1 MGTENYV
8 NHYVETLT
16 STMQDAILK
25 NVSLQANIKLANEA
39 IKELEDEI
47 SELRKSI
54 DERDLDDS
62 DRIVQLES
70 TLTSLNEEVQLLRA
84 IKIEYDNTK
93 HYVDHVNTFQSAL
106 EKSREETTQ
115 IREQYENTIKELK
128 NEIEYLKLTPA
139 KRKKIDEAKASPEP
153 IVQTDSVIED
163 GGSF

>member
-62 DRIVQLES
+62 ERIVQLES
-70 TLTSLNEEVQLLRA
+70 TLASLNEEVQLLRA
-84 IKIEYDNTK
+84 IKVEYDNNK
-93 HYVDHVNTFQSAL
+93 HQIDHVNTYRNAL
-106 EKSREETTQ
+106 EKSREETNKV
-115 IREQYENTIKELK
+115 REQYENTIKELK
-128 NEIEYLKLTPA
+128 DQIEYLKLTPA
-139 KRKKIDEAKASPEP
+139 KRKKIEEAKAQPEP
-153 IVQTDSVIED
+153 FTETDSVIED